1 MKYMRKTPIDKTIID
16 ILRSVH
22 KDFPRLTEQDVESI
36 YDLLSS
42 EDTEIK
48 MTGVL
53 LLDTFNY
60 FDTPET
66 IMYLYSIS
74 DITIEIDTDD
84 VFVGMIKTLYFDSE
98 RYMEVSTQEMRDYDL
113 KLKYICE
120 KKRQEK

>member
-1 MKYMRKTPIDKTIID
+1 MRKTPIDKTIID

-36 YDLLSS
+36 YDLLAS

-66 IMYLYSIS
+66 VMYLYSIS
-74 DITIEIDTDD
+74 DINIEIDTDD
-84 VFVGMIKTLYFDSE
+84 VFVGIIKTLYFDSE
-98 RYMEVSTQEMRDYDL
+98 RYMKTSTQEMRDYDL
-113 KLKYICE
+113 KLRHICE
-120 KKRQEK
+120 KKQQEK

>member
-1 MKYMRKTPIDKTIID
+1 MRKTPIDKTIID

-66 IMYLYSIS
+66 VMYLYSIS

-98 RYMEVSTQEMRDYDL
+98 RYMKKSTQEMRDYDL
-113 KLKYICE
+113 KLKLICE
-120 KKRQEK
+120 KKQQEK

>member
-1 MKYMRKTPIDKTIID
+1 MRKTPIDKTIID

-60 FDTPET
+60 FETPET

-74 DITIEIDTDD
+74 DINIEIDIDD
-84 VFVGMIKTLYFDSE
+84 VFVGIIKTLYFDSE
-98 RYMEVSTQEMRDYDL
+98 RYMKASTQEMRDYDL
-113 KLKYICE
+113 KLRHICE
-120 KKRQEK
+120 KKQLEK

>member
-1 MKYMRKTPIDKTIID
+1 MRKTPIDKSIID

-36 YDLLSS
+36 YDLLTS
-42 EDTEIK
+42 EDTEVK

-66 IMYLYSIS
+66 IFTLYNTS
-74 DITIEIDTDD
+74 DVTIDVDKDD
-84 VFVGMIKTLYFDSE
+84 VFVGMVKSVYVDSE
-98 RYMEVSTQEMRDYDL
+98 RYMKESTQEMKDYDL
-113 KLKYICE
+113 KLKQICL
-120 KKRQEK
+120 KKRQEN

>member
-1 MKYMRKTPIDKTIID
+1 MRKTPIDKTIID

-22 KDFPRLTEQDVESI
+22 KDFSRLTEQDVESI
-36 YDLLSS
+36 YDLLAS

-74 DITIEIDTDD
+74 DITVEIDTDD
-84 VFVGMIKTLYFDSE
+84 IFVGIIKALYFDSE
-98 RYMEVSTQEMRDYDL
+98 RYMKSSTQEMRDYDL
-113 KLKYICE
+113 KLRYICE
-120 KKRQEK
+120 KKQLEK

>member
-1 MKYMRKTPIDKTIID
+1 MRKTPIDKTIID

-36 YDLLSS
+36 YDLLAS

-66 IMYLYSIS
+66 VMYLYSIS
-74 DITIEIDTDD
+74 DINIEIDTDD
-84 VFVGMIKTLYFDSE
+84 IFVGIIKTLYFDSE
-98 RYMEVSTQEMRDYDL
+98 RYMKKSTQEMRDYDL
-113 KLKYICE
+113 KLRHICE
-120 KKRQEK
+120 KKQQEK

>member
-1 MKYMRKTPIDKTIID
+1 MRKTPIDKTIID

-74 DITIEIDTDD
+74 DITIEIDNDD

-98 RYMEVSTQEMRDYDL
+98 RYMKASTQEMRDYDL
-113 KLKYICE
+113 KLRYICE

>member
-1 MKYMRKTPIDKTIID
+1 MRKTPIDKTIID

>member
-1 MKYMRKTPIDKTIID
+1 MRKTPIDKTIID

-84 VFVGMIKTLYFDSE
+84 IFVGIIKTLYFDSE
-98 RYMEVSTQEMRDYDL
+98 RYMKASTQEMRDYDL
-113 KLKYICE
+113 KLRHICE
-120 KKRQEK
+120 KKQLEK

>member
-1 MKYMRKTPIDKTIID
+1 MRKTPIDKTIID

-74 DITIEIDTDD
+74 DITVEVDTDD
-84 VFVGMIKTLYFDSE
+84 IFVGIIKTLYFDSE
-98 RYMEVSTQEMRDYDL
+98 RYMEVSTQEMKDYDL
-113 KLKYICE
+113 KLRHVCE
-120 KKRQEK
+120 RKQLEK

>member
-1 MKYMRKTPIDKTIID
+1 MRKTPIDKTIIN

-84 VFVGMIKTLYFDSE
+84 IFVGMIKTLYFDSE
-98 RYMEVSTQEMRDYDL
+98 RYMKISTQEMRDYDL
-113 KLKYICE
+113 KLRHICE
-120 KKRQEK
+120 KKQLEK

>member
-1 MKYMRKTPIDKTIID
+1 MRKTPIDKTIID

-22 KDFPRLTEQDVESI
+22 KGFPRLTEQDVESI
-36 YDLLSS
+36 YDLLAS

-74 DITIEIDTDD
+74 DITVEIDTDD
-84 VFVGMIKTLYFDSE
+84 IFVGIIKTLYFDSE
-98 RYMEVSTQEMRDYDL
+98 RYMKASTQEMRDYDL
-113 KLKYICE
+113 KLRHICE
-120 KKRQEK
+120 KKQLEK

>member
-1 MKYMRKTPIDKTIID
+1 MRKTPIDKTIID

-22 KDFPRLTEQDVESI
+22 KGFPRLTEQDVESI
-36 YDLLSS
+36 YDLLAS

-84 VFVGMIKTLYFDSE
+84 VFAGIIKTLYFDSE
-98 RYMEVSTQEMRDYDL
+98 RYMETLTQEMKDYDL
-113 KLKYICE
+113 KLRHICE
-120 KKRQEK
+120 KKQLEK

>member
-1 MKYMRKTPIDKTIID
+1 MRKTPIDKTIID

-36 YDLLSS
+36 YDLLAS

-48 MTGVL
+48 MTGIL

-74 DITIEIDTDD
+74 DITVEIDTDD
-84 VFVGMIKTLYFDSE
+84 IFVGIIKTLYFDSE
-98 RYMEVSTQEMRDYDL
+98 RYMKAFTQEMRDYDL
-113 KLKYICE
+113 KLRHICE
-120 KKRQEK
+120 KRQLEK

>member
-1 MKYMRKTPIDKTIID
+1 MRKTPIDKTIID
-16 ILRSVH
+16 ILRSAH
-22 KDFPRLTEQDVESI
+22 KDFPHLTEQDVESI

-98 RYMEVSTQEMRDYDL
+98 RYMKVSTQEMRDYDL
-113 KLKYICE
+113 KLRYICE
-120 KKRQEK
+120 KKQQEK

>member
-1 MKYMRKTPIDKTIID
+1 MRKTPIDKTIID

-22 KDFPRLTEQDVESI
+22 KDFPCLTEQDVESI

-98 RYMEVSTQEMRDYDL
+98 RYMKKSTQEMRDYDL
-113 KLKYICE
+113 KLKLICE
-120 KKRQEK
+120 KKQQEK

>member
-1 MKYMRKTPIDKTIID
+1 MRKTPIDKTIID

-22 KDFPRLTEQDVESI
+22 KDFPCLTEQDVESI

-98 RYMEVSTQEMRDYDL
+98 RYMETSTQEMRDYDL
-113 KLKYICE
+113 KLKLICE
-120 KKRQEK
+120 KKQREK

>member
-1 MKYMRKTPIDKTIID
+1 MRKTPIDKTIID

-84 VFVGMIKTLYFDSE
+84 IFVGMIKTLYFDSE

-113 KLKYICE
+113 KLRYICE

>member
-1 MKYMRKTPIDKTIID
+1 MRKTPIDKTIID

-84 VFVGMIKTLYFDSE
+84 IFVGMIKTLYFDSE

-113 KLKYICE
+113 KLRYICE
-120 KKRQEK
+120 KKQQEK

>member
-1 MKYMRKTPIDKTIID
+1 MRKTPIDKTIID

-36 YDLLSS
+36 YDLLAS
-42 EDTEIK
+42 EDAEIK

-84 VFVGMIKTLYFDSE
+84 VFVGIIKTLYFDSE
-98 RYMEVSTQEMRDYDL
+98 KYIEASTQEMRDYDL
-113 KLKYICE
+113 KLRHICE
-120 KKRQEK
+120 RKQLEK

>member
-1 MKYMRKTPIDKTIID
+1 MRKSPIDKTIID

-36 YDLLSS
+36 YDLLTS
-42 EDTEIK
+42 EDAEVK

-66 IMYLYSIS
+66 MFILYNAADVTI
-74 DITIEIDTDD
+74 DIDKDD
-84 VFVGMIKTLYFDSE
+84 VFVGMVKSVYIDNE
-98 RYMEVSTQEMRDYDL
+98 RYMKESTQEMRDYDL
-113 KLKYICE
+113 KLKQICL
-120 KKRQEK
+120 KKRQEN

>member
-1 MKYMRKTPIDKTIID
+1 MRKTPIDKTIID

-36 YDLLSS
+36 YDLLAS

-66 IMYLYSIS
+66 IIYLYSIS

-98 RYMEVSTQEMRDYDL
+98 RYMETSTQEMRDYDL
-113 KLKYICE
+113 KLRHICE
-120 KKRQEK
+120 KKQLEK